1 VCLFST
7 TNDSRHYFPSSLK
20 NTCANHHH
28 SQTREKEATPT
39 KMRFVN
45 FITIFIGL
53 AAAAP
58 APAPAIAPAATPT
71 KDEMIAVT
79 TSTPTA
85 SGDPFTYWSATCESV
100 KACDE
105 DTYVGREAP
114 KDTKRANYRDCA
126 ALLSSFGS
134 RNGTFVVP
142 RACEDDNEYAFGN
155 GHVDV
160 VKSGS
165 CAFSVRADKGLM
177 VGDEDIVWIMQKA
190 VLDNSDGTEMAARG
204 SVQCNTEDGKA
215 KGGLYWEIH
224 GVQSTGY

>member
-1 VCLFST
+1 MHFINLITV
-7 TNDSRHYFPSSLK
+7 
-20 NTCANHHH
+20 
-28 SQTREKEATPT
+28 
-39 KMRFVN
+39 FV
-45 FITIFIGL
+45 GL

-58 APAPAIAPAATPT
+58 APAVAPAATPT

-79 TSTPTA
+79 TSAPTA
-85 SGDPFTYWSATCESV
+85 SGDPFTYWSASCESV
-100 KACDE
+100 KVCDE

-114 KDTKRANYRDCA
+114 RDTKRANYRDCA

-190 VLDNSDGTEMAARG
+190 VLDNSDGMEMAARG
-204 SVQCNTEDGKA
+204 SVQCNAEDGKA
-215 KGGLYWEIH
+215 MGGLYWEIH
-224 GVQSTGY
+224 GVESTGY

>member
-1 VCLFST
+1 
-7 TNDSRHYFPSSLK
+7 
-20 NTCANHHH
+20 
-28 SQTREKEATPT
+28 
-39 KMRFVN
+39 MRFVN
-45 FITIFIGL
+45 FITVFIGL

-58 APAPAIAPAATPT
+58 AVAPSATPAATPT
-71 KDEMIAVT
+71 KDKMIAVT
-79 TSTPTA
+79 TSAPTA
-85 SGDPFTYWSATCESV
+85 SGDPFTYWAATYESV

-105 DTYVGREAP
+105 DTYFGREAL

-190 VLDNSDGTEMAARG
+190 VLDNSDGMEMAARG
-204 SVQCNTEDGKA
+204 SVKCNAEDGKA

-224 GVQSTGY
+224 GLESTGY